1 MTTKPKALW
10 DFLYLQD
17 LNYWV
22 FHINFIFMWS
32 YLSYKTKTSACF
44 NFFPLYDCLEKQIHI
59 VVVDV
64 QLLSYVWLFATPS
77 LSFSISWSLL
87 KLMSIELVMPSNHLR
102 LCCPLLL
109 PSVFPNEIHIQAS
122 IYLWLFVLL
131 AVLNTKL
138 LFLQLEKNIN
148 VTAAELWSSLW
159 VSSRTFF
166 RSLGAKHPRDYQ
178 IAPWKDSPYPGH
190 HLRCWDEQWAAAQL
204 AALILT

>member
-1 MTTKPKALW
+1 M
-10 DFLYLQD
+10 
-17 LNYWV
+17 
-22 FHINFIFMWS
+22 
-32 YLSYKTKTSACF
+32 
-44 NFFPLYDCLEKQIHI
+44 PLYDCLEKQIHI
-59 VVVDV
+59 VVVVVV
-64 QLLSYVWLFATPS
+64 QLLSHVWLFATPS

-109 PSVFPNEIHIQAS
+109 PSIFPSIRVFSNEIHIQAF

-138 LFLQLEKNIN
+138 LFLQLEKNTN

-159 VSSRTFF
+159 VCSRTFF
-166 RSLGAKHPRDYQ
+166 RSLGAKRPRDYQ
-178 IAPWKDSPYPGH
+178 SAPWKDSPYPGH